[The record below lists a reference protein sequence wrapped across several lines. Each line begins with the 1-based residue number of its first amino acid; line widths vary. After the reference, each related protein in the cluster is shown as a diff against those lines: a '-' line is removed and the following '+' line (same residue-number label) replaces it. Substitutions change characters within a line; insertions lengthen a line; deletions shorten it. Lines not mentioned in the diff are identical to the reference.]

1 MRLPVELGRRQA
13 LTRFM
18 GAAALWL
25 TPMGA
30 PAADEIPTFSLK
42 GLKDAVTGA
51 DAPRPEAQ
59 LGVIG
64 RGKDGTKSGLLNF
77 CDKKGCVST
86 FAQSDTDNYIPPWTY
101 QPGYSTS
108 AASSYV
114 SPLKQQLLEEA
125 AKKEAKPL
133 ETAFAE
139 LLEVRQTHSGGPGAG
154 LPLWPSGGG
163 AHEMWP
169 SQACGT
175 RARAPSARR
184 AVTRPL
190 HCTAPRTGAQG
201 VPRDDRGQ
209 GRGPLHLRGGGGQPD
224 GRRRR
229 RRVPLLPLDAHG
241 GLSLLAPQGERRQQA
256 PPPRLGPRPK
266 ANP

>member
-30 PAADEIPTFSLK
+30 PAADQIPTFSLK

-86 FAQSDTDNYIPPWTY
+86 FASSASSCSGVSEAPLALALAALALASCIAFALALA
-101 QPGYSTS
+101 TS
-108 AASSYV
+108 ALYG
-114 SPLKQQLLEEA
+114 
-125 AKKEAKPL
+125 
-133 ETAFAE
+133 AF
-139 LLEVRQTHSGGPGAG
+139 L
-154 LPLWPSGGG
+154 
-163 AHEMWP
+163 
-169 SQACGT
+169 
-175 RARAPSARR
+175 
-184 AVTRPL
+184 
-190 HCTAPRTGAQG
+190 
-201 VPRDDRGQ
+201 
-209 GRGPLHLRGGGGQPD
+209 
-224 GRRRR
+224 
-229 RRVPLLPLDAHG
+229 
-241 GLSLLAPQGERRQQA
+241 
-256 PPPRLGPRPK
+256 
-266 ANP
+266 